1 MAEVS
6 FKESDILK
14 KFKETHKAGFDEIIK
29 KPKAGVYFDF
39 IRDFGVIVG
48 GVIGSIPI
56 IGSGATAL
64 FNVLYN
70 HFAVDPNSGEV
81 IRFVSPE
88 EFESRLN
95 YFRRQ
100 MEDYVNKKLDQTYVS
115 IANSHHRAL
124 QKILNRY
131 HELIVT
137 FENSFGVPISS
148 LEQYGINV
156 QDYKNFKP
164 SEDIPK
170 GKEELQQMIRSQ
182 YLDVMNKIDEC
193 IEFFTGGSSEQN
205 ILLRGNYVITILWF
219 ITLQRDVYAIGER
232 WNFPPQL
239 RDQVKDSI
247 SVKID
252 ECYKHL
258 TKVANNRDQFRIDT
272 DYDNKD
278 LLRIY
283 SRFTFLDLNLYKE
296 NFHRPV
302 LNRDTKVVEIGSKYD
317 NFPLYLVNHGVLDMI
332 LPPYDID
339 HPAENLGFAVYD
351 FINDGTVW
359 FNFSY
364 LLDFAYKVS
373 RPTRSFKKV
382 TMEIRVNEFI
392 NPLDFSVT
400 VDSTTKASKDMEKLT
415 FRSFAYYRDGKDK
428 DVGKVYKCTFN
439 FSQEKTSFGVSFQSL
454 DPYMNLVQCVH
465 YRLE

>member
-6 FKESDILK
+6 LNESDLLK
-14 KFKETHKAGFDEIIK
+14 KFKETQKACFDEIIK
-29 KPKAGVYFDF
+29 KPMAGVYFDF
-39 IRDFGVIVG
+39 IRDFGVICG
-48 GVIGSIPI
+48 GIIGSIPI

-95 YFRRQ
+95 YLRRQ
-100 MEDYVNKKLDQTYVS
+100 MEDYVDQKLDQTYVS

-156 QDYKNFKP
+156 QGYKNFKP

-193 IEFFTGGSSEQN
+193 IEFFTGGSSVQN
-205 ILLRGNYVITILWF
+205 TLLRGNYVITVLWF
-219 ITLQRDVYAIGER
+219 ITLQRDVYAVGER

-258 TKVANNRDQFRIDT
+258 YKVANGRDQFRPDT

-302 LNRDTKVVEIGSKYD
+302 LNRDTKVVEISSKYD
-317 NFPLYLVNHGVLDMI
+317 NFPLYLVNHGVLDSF

-339 HPAENLGFAVYD
+339 HPVENDGFFIYD

-364 LLDFAYKVS
+364 SLDFAYKVS
-373 RPTRSFKKV
+373 RSTRPFKKV
-382 TMEIRVNEFI
+382 TMEIRVFNFEDF
-392 NPLDFSVT
+392 NFSVT
-400 VDSTTKASKDMEKLT
+400 IDSTTKATKDMEKST
-415 FRSFAYYRDGKDK
+415 FRSLVYYRDGKDK
-428 DVGKVYKCTFN
+428 DVGKVYKCTFD
-439 FSQEKTSFGVSFQSL
+439 FSQEKTSFNISFQSL
-454 DPYMNLVQCVH
+454 DQPYMNLVQCVH